1 MSEDL
6 EQQLIKSLSEAHA
19 LEKQALQLLDKGAS
33 LVGDEEIARIY
44 RAHKLQTEEHAR
56 YVAERLEA
64 HGASPST
71 VKDLAMQIGA
81 LGIGAAAGAAPD
93 TPMRL
98 ATTAFAFE
106 NVEIATYHLIEGL
119 ARRAGDQ
126 ETAAVAERI
135 LQEEEAAA
143 ELVAGTFD
151 RTLDLVLGEPP
162 NSPLPP
168 VTPIGRP
175 SERELDPA
183 AHQGPQSFK
192 DVPADQPLGEPPHVD
207 DPAEASHLQSPE
219 PGHPADTVQ
228 PHDGE
233 VPEPTHPERIGSTEP
248 GTTGR

>member
-6 EQQLIKSLSEAHA
+6 EQQLVKSLSEAHA
-19 LEKQALQLLDKGAS
+19 LEKQALQLLDKGAG

-71 VKDLAMQIGA
+71 LKDLAMQVGA

-126 ETAAVAERI
+126 QTAEVAERI

-151 RTLDLVLGEPP
+151 RTLDLVLGEPAK
-162 NSPLPP
+162 SPLPP
-168 VTPIGRP
+168 VTPLGPP
-175 SERELDPA
+175 SEHRLPA
-183 AHQGPQSFK
+183 GAHQGPQSFK
-192 DVPADQPLGEPPHVD
+192 QTPADEPLGQPPHVD
-207 DPAEASHLQSPE
+207 DPAEAEHLQSPE
-219 PGHPADTVQ
+219 PGHPADTVR
-228 PHDGE
+228 PYDDE
-233 VPEPTHPERIGSTEP
+233 VTEPTHPERIGSTQP
-248 GTTGR
+248 DKSAG